1 MDQIESESEDDKPA
15 TIIAAP
21 GAVGFTTHE
30 GAFALVVRVAVPL
43 ALLAEA
49 HEALAA
55 AAVVTVARFSAS
67 IIGAADMRGVTI
79 LVHRAGF

>member
-1 MDQIESESEDDKPA
+1 MDQIESGSEQSKPA

-30 GAFALVVRVAVPL
+30 GAFTLVVRVTVPL

-49 HEALAA
+49 LEAFATT
-55 AAVVTVARFSAS
+55 AVVTIARFSAS
-67 IIGAADMRGVTI
+67 IIGAADMRGITI
-79 LVHRAGF
+79 LIN

>member
-1 MDQIESESEDDKPA
+1 MDKIPRGYEQNKPA

-30 GAFALVVRVAVPL
+30 GAFTLVVRVAVPL

-49 HEALAA
+49 HEAFAA
-55 AAVVTVARFSAS
+55 TAVVTIARFSAS
-67 IIGAADMRGVTI
+67 INGAADMRGVAI
-79 LVHRAGF
+79 LIH

>member
-1 MDQIESESEDDKPA
+1 MDQIPSGSEDDKPA

-30 GAFALVVRVAVPL
+30 GAFTLVVRVTVPL

-49 HEALAA
+49 HEAFAA
-55 AAVVTVARFSAS
+55 TAVVTIACFSAYV
-67 IIGAADMRGVTI
+67 IGAADVRGVAI
-79 LVHRAGF
+79 LIH

>member
-21 GAVGFTTHE
+21 GAVGFTAHE

-55 AAVVTVARFSAS
+55 AAVVTIACFSAYV
-67 IIGAADMRGVTI
+67 IGAADVRGVTI
-79 LVHRAGF
+79 LIH

>member
-1 MDQIESESEDDKPA
+1 MDKILRGSVQNKPA

-30 GAFALVVRVAVPL
+30 GAFTLVVRVAVPL

-49 HEALAA
+49 HEAFTAT
-55 AAVVTVARFSAS
+55 AVVTIARFSAS
-67 IIGAADMRGVTI
+67 IIGAADMRGVAI
-79 LVHRAGF
+79 LIH

>member
-1 MDQIESESEDDKPA
+1 MDKIPGGSEDDKPA

-30 GAFALVVRVAVPL
+30 GAFTLVVRVAVPL

-55 AAVVTVARFSAS
+55 TAAVAIARFSAS
-67 IIGAADMRGVTI
+67 VIGAADMRGVAI
-79 LVHRAGF
+79 LIH